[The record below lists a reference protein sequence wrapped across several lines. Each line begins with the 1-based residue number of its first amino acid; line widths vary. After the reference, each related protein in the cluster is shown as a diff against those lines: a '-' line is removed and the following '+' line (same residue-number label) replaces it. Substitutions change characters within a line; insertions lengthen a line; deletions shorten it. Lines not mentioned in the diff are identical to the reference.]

1 MRYFVGTE
9 LGVANFLQRHFE
21 WASNS
26 LWYEEI
32 PNARDP
38 SKTLFMLGGEDGIVC
53 AKVWCHSSVRPPGIT
68 LMYDAFSVL
77 DVT

>member
-32 PNARDP
+32 PQARDP
-38 SKTLFMLGGEDGIVC
+38 SKTLFVLGGKDGIVC
-53 AKVWCHSSVRPPGIT
+53 AEV
-68 LMYDAFSVL
+68 
-77 DVT
+77 